1 MPLRLIRLI
10 ACRICAGALGLRHL
24 KQPAQCQMAG
34 PVTLIPLCRGVW
46 RDRMLSLGGA
56 DAIPQIPPALIEP
69 RARPRL
75 PGALCLLAVQK
86 RALAGFGVAGGVS
99 AGQCPSPRRPPFR
112 LDFFGG
118 MLFFTS
124 ILVLKY
130 GSSPCSVGVSHGTD
144 EGRGPSRSG
153 QSS

>member
-10 ACRICAGALGLRHL
+10 AFGFAPAPWGLRHL

-46 RDRMLSLGGA
+46 RDRMLSLGWA

-75 PGALCLLAVQK
+75 PGALCLLSGAKAGASGFWRRRRRLCRTVPVPEAATFPARFFRGDAV
-86 RALAGFGVAGGVS
+86 LYLDIGFKIR
-99 AGQCPSPRRPPFR
+99 Q
-112 LDFFGG
+112 
-118 MLFFTS
+118 FT
-124 ILVLKY
+124 V
-130 GSSPCSVGVSHGTD
+130 
-144 EGRGPSRSG
+144 
-153 QSS
+153 